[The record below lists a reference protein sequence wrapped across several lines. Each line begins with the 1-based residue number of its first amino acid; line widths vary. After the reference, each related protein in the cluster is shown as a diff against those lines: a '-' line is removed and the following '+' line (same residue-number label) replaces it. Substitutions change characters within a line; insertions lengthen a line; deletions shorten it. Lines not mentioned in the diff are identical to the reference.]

1 MAWEKLGTASVGGA
15 GVANN
20 SWKELARATVGSGGA
35 TSTTTSAFTAKENMM
50 ILYQSFGADPYLR
63 VGYSSI
69 DTGSNYAQ
77 RYSENGGS
85 DGTHTSQS
93 LWYANGGAGATGSE
107 GVFGVTEGI
116 NIAAQEKLFTLNSAD
131 NASGTGAGTAPGRY
145 ERAMKWTNTS
155 NQINIVRMYHS
166 SGTMV
171 EGSEV
176 VVLGYNND
184 EADSGTNFWQELASV
199 ELGSSG
205 TSISSGTFTAKKYLM
220 FELTKEKTGG
230 YVNPK
235 IEFNS
240 DTGSNYASRYSDN
253 GGSDATST
261 SQSNIDMRAGE
272 NDGRS
277 HTVGYI
283 INKSDK
289 EKLMIS
295 NTVNSNTEG
304 AGNATGRAEVVGKW
318 SNTSSQ
324 ITSINFSKSASGS
337 FNTGTTLKVYGAD

>member
-1 MAWEKLGTASVGGA
+1 MAWEKLGTASVSGTT
-15 GVANN
+15 ANT

-176 VVLGYNND
+176 VVLGYDND
-184 EADSGTNFWQELASV
+184 EADSGTNFWQELGTATATGSEDKLSV
-199 ELGSSG
+199 
-205 TSISSGTFTAKKYLM
+205 AVDKKYLM
-220 FELTKEKTGG
+220 FEMYKMRFQAVKLG
-230 YVNPK
+230 YNM
-235 IEFNS
+235 ELMWLNLNNS
-240 DTGSNYASRYSDN
+240 
-253 GGSDATST
+253 
-261 SQSNIDMRAGE
+261 
-272 NDGRS
+272 
-277 HTVGYI
+277 
-283 INKSDK
+283 
-289 EKLMIS
+289 
-295 NTVNSNTEG
+295 
-304 AGNATGRAEVVGKW
+304 
-318 SNTSSQ
+318 
-324 ITSINFSKSASGS
+324 
-337 FNTGTTLKVYGAD
+337 LKY